1 MADEVNGIKLGDAIR
16 QVASDQAQAYSKY
29 SALLTRFAKREVD
42 FLDFFRGSLDIYA
55 DGLRDLTQIG
65 GKVANDTVKT
75 GISKVQNLRGLNLTS
90 IRETASKTIASK
102 STPVADA
109 PAAKTRAAA
118 GAKR

>member
-1 MADEVNGIKLGDAIR
+1 MADEVKGINLGDAVR

-29 SALLTRFAKREVD
+29 SALLARFAKREVD

-65 GKVANDTVKT
+65 GRVANDTVKT
-75 GISKVQNLRGLNLTS
+75 GISKVQNLRGLTLQS
-90 IRETASKTIASK
+90 VKTASSQP
-102 STPVADA
+102 TPVADA
-109 PAAKTRAAA
+109 PAGRTKAAA